1 MPFIQSS
8 MLSIS
13 HSIKFILSVCVI
25 FLCSYAEAQITSPFT
40 SNAEGWTTP
49 NDADATISYSAT
61 GGNPGGMV
69 FGNPFVIPLGAGNF
83 YVPFYFVAPATYI
96 GNRSSYYNGTLR
108 YDIQQSTTGTP
119 NQYAEVTIADNG
131 GVTLYYFPT
140 TPNQPPA
147 APAWTRYSVV
157 FNNALGFWKTTN
169 SATGLAA
176 GETQIQS
183 VLASLASLQIRGL
196 YRDANTTNRLDNVT
210 FTPPIIINTQPPAS
224 TSACVG
230 TSAILTTA
238 ASGNP
243 SITYQWQRIISGVY
257 VNISNTGNYSGV
269 TTNTL
274 TINTNDGTATGNYR
288 CAISGTNV
296 ENAYTNNASVSIN
309 TLPNAPTTTGASS
322 CSPSALTLSASGLIN
337 GQYRWYNAA
346 VGGTVLST
354 TNTYLTPVLSL
365 TTTYYVVIFDGAC
378 ESSRT
383 PVTATINTPPAAPT
397 STGSARCGTG
407 TVTLAAA
414 GGSAGQYRWY
424 TVPTAGV
431 AIAGQTNSGY
441 TTPVITG
448 TTTYYVSINN
458 GTCESTRTPVIAAI
472 NTPPAAPTTTGGSGC
487 PPISITLNA
496 AGGSAGQ
503 YRWYTAPT
511 GGTAI
516 TGETNSTY
524 TTPALT
530 STTTY
535 HVSVNNGTC
544 ESTRTAVVATILTT
558 GCNTIP
564 PTIDP
569 VPLTTIV
576 AGKIILDLV
585 PLIVAPGVLDIN
597 SITIVTPPSSG
608 ASASVG
614 NGILTIDYGGKVFSG
629 NEFITIRAC
638 DVAGLCSQPQTFT
651 IEVAGDIIV
660 YNAISPNNDKRNEI
674 LYIKYID
681 VIPGMQ
687 KNKVSIYNRWG
698 SKVFEKENYNNTT
711 AVFKGLSDNGD
722 ELPSG
727 TYFYKI
733 AFEKLESRTGYLAI
747 KR

>member
-1 MPFIQSS
+1 MPFTQSS

-25 FLCSYAEAQITSPFT
+25 FLCSYAEAQITSTFNA
-40 SNAEGWTTP
+40 NAEGWTTP

-183 VLASLASLQIRGL
+183 VLAGLASLQIRGL

-230 TSAILTTA
+230 TSAVLTTA

-296 ENAYTNNASVSIN
+296 ENAYTNNASVFIN

-407 TVTLAAA
+407 TVNL
-414 GGSAGQYRWY
+414 
-424 TVPTAGV
+424 TAV
-431 AIAGQTNSGY
+431 
-441 TTPVITG
+441 
-448 TTTYYVSINN
+448 
-458 GTCESTRTPVIAAI
+458 
-472 NTPPAAPTTTGGSGC
+472 
-487 PPISITLNA
+487 
-496 AGGSAGQ
+496 GGSAGQ

-535 HVSVNNGTC
+535 HVSINNGTC